1 MLKMN
6 IGRVGDGGGEANNWK
21 RNSSARTFY
30 NDLRSDK
37 ICVYYEEQTEPE
49 DKVSQ
54 RARQHHNVVFVL
66 SSYLYKLTFNF
77 HLADPFVHDARNS
90 HFELLFLSL

>member
-1 MLKMN
+1 MN
-6 IGRVGDGGGEANNWK
+6 TGRVGDAREEA
-21 RNSSARTFY
+21 NSSACSFY

-37 ICVYYEEQTEPE
+37 TVFTKKNTQTEPE
-49 DKVSQ
+49 DKVWQ
-54 RARQHHNVVFVL
+54 RTRQHHNVVFVL

-77 HLADPFVHDARNS
+77 RLAVPFVHDARNS